1 MNILNQWFFINLI
14 DLRYFPSFSQYVLV
28 YLILILARIFLC
40 WFNKLMIL
48 LNKSLS
54 SVGIENFSTALL
66 SGFYIVVQGQKT
78 QSLFPVGFL
87 LQNPVFQPCHIITF
101 SPNVWILSRNFANLI
116 NVSCWNSFFYCR
128 HIFHLCVVFFWLWK
142 QPVALQWQQNW
153 LWLTG
158 R

>member
-1 MNILNQWFFINLI
+1 MNILNHWFLIYLI
-14 DLRYFPSFSQYVLV
+14 DLPYFPSFYQYL
-28 YLILILARIFLC
+28 LINLTLILAQFFLR
-40 WFNKLMIL
+40 WFNKFMIL

-54 SVGIENFSTALL
+54 SIGIKTFSTAVL
-66 SGFYIVVQGQKT
+66 SGFHIVVEGQKT
-78 QSLFPVGFL
+78 QSLFPVEFL

-101 SPNVWILSRNFANLI
+101 SPNVWVLSCNFINFI

-142 QPVALQWQQNW
+142 KPVALQWQQNR
-153 LWLTG
+153 LWLAG